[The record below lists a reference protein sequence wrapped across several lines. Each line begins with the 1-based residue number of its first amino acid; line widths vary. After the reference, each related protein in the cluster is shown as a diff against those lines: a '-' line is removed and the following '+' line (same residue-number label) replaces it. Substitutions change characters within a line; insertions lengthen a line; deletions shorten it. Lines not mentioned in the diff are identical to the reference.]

1 MMNYFSKLPLFE
13 GKVLEQYQQ
22 GFYIF
27 ETLYSEKGKIRH
39 ASFHFER
46 LKESLDKLNWPSM
59 LNGKELK
66 VWWPDFI
73 NHIETQ
79 KDLRPQR
86 IKLSLIPD
94 FENKILVADLIMA
107 LYQKP
112 EEELYL
118 CFDPEAFRHS
128 QDKLWQ
134 YKWGERV
141 RMNYFLKKISSKAD
155 DVIFLNENNEVCE
168 TTRHNIVVKTDNK
181 LVTPPLSSGLLPGT
195 YRNFLLKEKQ
205 IEERLILKDELLNA
219 KELWVCNALTGLHP
233 ARLIKT

>member
-1 MMNYFSKLPLFE
+1 MMNYFSKLPVYE

-27 ETLYSEKGKIRH
+27 ETLYSEKRKIRH
-39 ASFHFER
+39 APFHFER
-46 LKESLDKLNWPSM
+46 LKESLAKLNWPSI
-59 LNGKELK
+59 LDGKELET
-66 VWWPDFI
+66 WWSDFI
-73 NHIETQ
+73 SHIETQ

-94 FENKILVADLIMA
+94 FEKKRLAADLTLA

-112 EEELYL
+112 KEEVCL

-141 RMNYFLKKISSKAD
+141 RMNYFLKKMSSKAD
-155 DVIFLNENNEVCE
+155 DVIFLNEKNEICE
-168 TTRHNIVVKTDNK
+168 TTRHNIVIKIDNK

-195 YRNFLLKEKQ
+195 YRAFLLKEKQ
-205 IEERLILKDELLNA
+205 IEERLVLKDELIKA

-233 ARLIKT
+233 ARHIEL